1 MAEERTDPYET
12 KPAQETA
19 GVGSVVGASEIPTTP
34 AMRRLASWVMDQF
47 RVNRDHRQLSGVD
60 AMLQYAA
67 NANGMKYSPAQMAVL
82 AESHIDP
89 RNFRPVTA
97 MKVRSARAMLN
108 DIIRQSGDKPYVLSP
123 TPRPDVPESVGKKVM
138 AQIAQE
144 IIGFFQKN
152 GGAIQS
158 EDEEALFYQVV
169 IERVN
174 QMFDDIRHGEM
185 EYAKTCCERMD
196 KVIHDQLVEGG
207 FIEAFHRFVGYLT
220 LYGTALMVGPVPRV
234 VARCGCRERNTSAGP
249 VVKYEREFVEIPTY
263 EAVSPWD
270 CYPAPNAKRVDEG
283 ALCIKVRY
291 VANDLWRYAEAE
303 TKSKKNGR
311 TQGWQSDTV
320 RALLSQYPSGGL
332 KLDQET
338 YDVARAEA
346 EKDHL
351 SGDRSCILE
360 GVRCFASVRGSE
372 LVGFGLLKTPSG
384 EKVEVSKY
392 YKAETIV
399 IGGFVVFCRIID
411 ERMGMPVAKACL
423 YETPDS
429 WWGQT
434 IAELLYSA
442 QSMENNALKNIM
454 MNGALASTGMFYCTD
469 VNRVVKLD
477 DSPALSVRAGKMFG
491 FRASVIGNTG
501 APIGVLQV
509 PDNTDRQ
516 IQVLKFA
523 AQLAD
528 DDSGIPQYTVG
539 SSASI
544 GSGAGRTAS
553 GLSMMQESACR
564 VINMCVCDIGLNMI
578 VPMVRNT
585 YVYNLLNSDDMTIKG
600 DVEVNPSGLMG
611 RILKEAESQRRLQ
624 MMNALGQHPI
634 LSKALTVE
642 AFFELLR
649 PELDSLGVNPDK
661 IIPSKERME
670 ICQKLLDMAQ
680 MQQAAMAQQQAQEQ
694 QANGAEPTPEQA
706 NVARVEGQPGQVAMT
721 QGAPAAGTVAE
732 RRNAA

>member
-1 MAEERTDPYET
+1 
-12 KPAQETA
+12 
-19 GVGSVVGASEIPTTP
+19 
-34 AMRRLASWVMDQF
+34 
-47 RVNRDHRQLSGVD
+47 
-60 AMLQYAA
+60 
-67 NANGMKYSPAQMAVL
+67 
-82 AESHIDP
+82 
-89 RNFRPVTA
+89 
-97 MKVRSARAMLN
+97 
-108 DIIRQSGDKPYVLSP
+108 
-123 TPRPDVPESVGKKVM
+123 
-138 AQIAQE
+138 
-144 IIGFFQKN
+144 
-152 GGAIQS
+152 
-158 EDEEALFYQVV
+158 
-169 IERVN
+169 
-174 QMFDDIRHGEM
+174 
-185 EYAKTCCERMD
+185 
-196 KVIHDQLVEGG
+196 
-207 FIEAFHRFVGYLT
+207 
-220 LYGTALMVGPVPRV
+220 
-234 VARCGCRERNTSAGP
+234 
-249 VVKYEREFVEIPTY
+249 
-263 EAVSPWD
+263 
-270 CYPAPNAKRVDEG
+270 
-283 ALCIKVRY
+283 
-291 VANDLWRYAEAE
+291 
-303 TKSKKNGR
+303 
-311 TQGWQSDTV
+311 
-320 RALLSQYPSGGL
+320 
-332 KLDQET
+332 
-338 YDVARAEA
+338 
-346 EKDHL
+346 
-351 SGDRSCILE
+351 
-360 GVRCFASVRGSE
+360 
-372 LVGFGLLKTPSG
+372 
-384 EKVEVSKY
+384 
-392 YKAETIV
+392 
-399 IGGFVVFCRIID
+399 
-411 ERMGMPVAKACL
+411 
-423 YETPDS
+423 
-429 WWGQT
+429 
-434 IAELLYSA
+434 
-442 QSMENNALKNIM
+442 
-454 MNGALASTGMFYCTD
+454 
-469 VNRVVKLD
+469 
-477 DSPALSVRAGKMFG
+477 MFG

-694 QANGAEPTPEQA
+694 QANGAEPTAEQA